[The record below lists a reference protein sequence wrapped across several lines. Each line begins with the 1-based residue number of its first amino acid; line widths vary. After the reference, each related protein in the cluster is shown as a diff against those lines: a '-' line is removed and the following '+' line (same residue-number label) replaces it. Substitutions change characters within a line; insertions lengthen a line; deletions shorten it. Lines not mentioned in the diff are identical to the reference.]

1 MSADFTSFSN
11 KFSAE
16 ILCRQFSNKF
26 SADEITTRKQSADC
40 INGCI
45 KQEFY
50 PRQHLP
56 RFESLSRKINY
67 GFETHRNFV
76 SKEDKWQEAKKS
88 FLSKY
93 ALSKLTACKKNFRN
107 LSERNF

>member
-16 ILCRQFSNKF
+16 ILSRQFSHKL

-50 PRQHLP
+50 PRN
-56 RFESLSRKINY
+56 I
-67 GFETHRNFV
+67 
-76 SKEDKWQEAKKS
+76 
-88 FLSKY
+88 
-93 ALSKLTACKKNFRN
+93 SKLLEKLNM
-107 LSERNF
+107 L